1 MNSIIN
7 YLLSTE
13 LGRRIE
19 IQVLM
24 QLVTSSLGLPSRNL
38 LFMSSAKS
46 LEVFAAFTAKHLVTC
61 NQEQLK
67 RLHTKAFRL
76 GSCLR
81 RCLTCHKEDHLTAL
95 TFLLYRNIGIQ
106 MEGRF
111 PAEVI
116 VRRCH
121 FCQHYSPQICRIAS
135 LMDDG
140 VICGLF
146 GGGQLVF
153 HERITEGSVKC
164 RCELS
169 FVE

>member
-1 MNSIIN
+1 MNSIIH

-13 LGRRIE
+13 IGRRIE

-24 QLVTSSLGLPSRNL
+24 KLVTSSLGLPRRNL
-38 LFMSSAKS
+38 LFMSSDKS
-46 LEVFAAFTAKHLVTC
+46 LEVFATFTAKHLMTC
-61 NQEQLK
+61 NREQQQL
-67 RLHTKAFRL
+67 LHAKTFRL
-76 GSCLR
+76 GLWLR
-81 RCLTCHKEDHLTAL
+81 RCLSSHKDDQLTAL

-111 PAEVI
+111 PAEVL